1 MEYKIRIK
9 GREYPARFTLRVA
22 ILAAERR
29 GGSMKDVFNNPN
41 QAQLL
46 EDIPWLAVEMIKAG
60 AALREKETG
69 MITPEIPTV
78 ENILESVDF
87 ADFME
92 LQAQL
97 LAVITKD
104 EPTVKAEGSGKN
116 TDATPEN

>member
-60 AALREKETG
+60 AALREK
-69 MITPEIPTV
+69 
-78 ENILESVDF
+78 
-87 ADFME
+87 
-92 LQAQL
+92 
-97 LAVITKD
+97 
-104 EPTVKAEGSGKN
+104 
-116 TDATPEN
+116 